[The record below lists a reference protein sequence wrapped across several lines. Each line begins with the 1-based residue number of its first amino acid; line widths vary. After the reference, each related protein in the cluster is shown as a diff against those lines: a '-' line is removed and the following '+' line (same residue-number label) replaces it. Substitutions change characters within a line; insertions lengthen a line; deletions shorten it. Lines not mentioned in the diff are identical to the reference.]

1 MAFLA
6 PLFFV
11 GLAAV
16 AVPILVHLIQRERKT
31 VVEFPSLMFLRK
43 IPYQSVERRRI
54 HNWPLLLLRAAAMAL
69 LVAAFTRPFFKMD
82 PLQAAMATSGA
93 REVLILLDH
102 SASMGYGD
110 HFAKAKAEA
119 KKIVD
124 TIGADDKATVI
135 LFGTGAEEVVRGAS
149 DRGRLAAAIDAAT
162 VSSDGTRYAP
172 VLRLAQSKLSQS
184 TLPRKEAYLITDFQK
199 TGWERQEEIHMPQ
212 GATLT
217 PVSVASPGVSD
228 LSVTSVA
235 FQRTSFSGE
244 ERVTITAGLTNRS
257 ATAVTSL
264 PVKLEIDGRV
274 VDTRPVSIEPNASG
288 SVSFAQVTAAV
299 PGMRGTIRAGTDNL
313 PKNNDFHFAL
323 SPSRPVSVLII
334 QAEGAAS
341 DASYYLTTVLSI
353 GTAPPFKTEVLTPS
367 RVTPASFE
375 RRSVVVLNDATALST
390 QTTDL
395 LKRFV
400 EQGGGLFISLK
411 DRTPWSGTEMPLMPG
426 TPGAPVD
433 RLGSGTGGGT
443 LGFLDYSHPIFDEFK
458 DPRNGNFSSVR
469 FYRYRGLTPG
479 PTDKV
484 LARFDDGA
492 AAMVERALGSG
503 RIIAFTS
510 PFDATWNTF
519 PQAHLFLPL
528 VHETAR
534 YLAQYEEP
542 EAWYTV
548 GRMLDISVPIA
559 AMVREGTAGD
569 APATSRKATGVVM
582 SPGGAQVSLG
592 DGGRNSVELLEQG
605 FYSVRLQG
613 MGERRPFQVAVN
625 LDPAES
631 DLSALP
637 PAEFVNTVTGRV
649 AAPLVGGDLEHPE
662 LTPADIEKKQSLWW
676 FLFVAGAAALLAEAI
691 LANRLSKRF
700 GFGLLQTGKT

>member
-6 PLFFV
+6 PLFLV
-11 GLAAV
+11 GLAAI
-16 AVPILVHLIQRERKT
+16 AVPIIVHLIQRERKT
-31 VVEFPSLMFLRK
+31 VVEFPSLMFLRQ

-69 LVAAFTRPFFKMD
+69 LVAAFSRPFFKVD
-82 PLQAAMATSGA
+82 PLQAAPATSGA
-93 REVLILLDH
+93 REVLILLDR

-110 HFAKAKAEA
+110 HFAKAKSEA
-119 KKIVD
+119 KKIVE
-124 TIGADDKATVI
+124 TIRGDDKATLI
-135 LFGTGAEEVVRGAS
+135 LFGTGAEEVVRGSA
-149 DRGRLAAAIDAAT
+149 DRGRLSAAIDAAK

-199 TGWERQEEIHMPQ
+199 SGWERQEEIHLPQ

-257 ATAVTSL
+257 PTAVTSL

-274 VDTRPVSIEPNASG
+274 VDTRPVTIEPNASG
-288 SVSFAQVTAAV
+288 SVTFAQVTAAV
-299 PGMRGTIRAGTDNL
+299 PGMRGTVRAGTDNL
-313 PKNNDFHFAL
+313 ARNNEFHFAL

-334 QAEGAAS
+334 QADGAAPES
-341 DASYYLTTVLSI
+341 SYFITTVLSI
-353 GTAPPFKTEVLTPS
+353 GASPPFKTEVVPAS
-367 RVTPASFE
+367 RVTAASFE

-411 DRTPWSGTEMPLMPG
+411 DRTPWTGPEMPLMPG

-433 RLGSGTGGGT
+433 RLGGGGGT
-443 LGFLDYSHPIFDEFK
+443 LGYLDYSHPIFDEFK
-458 DPRNGNFSSVR
+458 DPRNGNFSGVR
-469 FYRYRGLTPG
+469 FFRYRALTPAA
-479 PTDKV
+479 TDRV
-484 LARFDDGA
+484 LARFDDGG

-510 PFDATWNTF
+510 PVDASWNSF
-519 PQAHLFLPL
+519 PRAHLFLPL
-528 VHETAR
+528 VHETMR

-569 APATSRKATGVVM
+569 AQPTVRKATGVVM
-582 SPGGAQVSLG
+582 APGGEQVALG

-637 PAEFVNTVTGRV
+637 PAEFVNTATGRV
-649 AAPLVGGDLEHPE
+649 AAPIVGGDLEHPE

-700 GFGLLQTGKT
+700 GFGLLQTSKT